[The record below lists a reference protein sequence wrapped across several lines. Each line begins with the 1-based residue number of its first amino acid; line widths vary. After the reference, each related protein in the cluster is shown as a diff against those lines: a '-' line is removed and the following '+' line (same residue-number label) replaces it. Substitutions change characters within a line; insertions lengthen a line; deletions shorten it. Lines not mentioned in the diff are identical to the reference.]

1 MLHDE
6 IEPLINKVS
15 SLSRTISELM
25 VNQSKL
31 PNLSENISAL
41 AYQLQFLEDL
51 KAGVAIIDEEQLNKK
66 IKLIKETIDITENSI
81 SSND

>member
-1 MLHDE
+1 MQHDE

-25 VNQSKL
+25 VNQTKL

-81 SSND
+81 SSNN

>member
-15 SLSRTISELM
+15 SLSHTISELM
-25 VNQSKL
+25 VNQTKL

>member
-6 IEPLINKVS
+6 IELLINKVS
-15 SLSRTISELM
+15 SLSRTTSELM
-25 VNQSKL
+25 VNQTEL

-41 AYQLQFLEDL
+41 AYQLQFLEDV
-51 KAGVAIIDEEQLNKK
+51 KQGVAIIDEEQLKAK

-81 SSND
+81 SSNN